1 MMRIQYLNI
10 QLDEKLWSF
19 MKIVAIHNYLLC
31 EVFSNRYIDI
41 TDSWMEYLALWI
53 WFTSTLK
60 FVDQLYQLMYHLEFR
75 LVLFLLLV
83 VRLQWIILS
92 QCEVPQTKQ
101 STLEIEITDISI
113 GLFCCEHMLVDAN
126 NPLLSLVE
134 DLRYLYIQYKV
145 LLDDVHVR
153 CIYNIF

>member
-31 EVFSNRYIDI
+31 EAFSNRYIDI

-53 WFTSTLK
+53 WFTPTLK

-113 GLFCCEHMLVDAN
+113 GLFCYEHMLVDAN

-134 DLRYLYIQYKV
+134 DLRYLYIQCKV